1 MGIVNRIVKNTGI
14 LFLFNILSKFF
25 GFLYVMYMARYLGTE
40 GFGIIS
46 FSLAFTGM
54 FNIFL
59 DMGTYSLM
67 IREVARNTSLTE
79 KYVGNSISI
88 KFVLSLLTL
97 ILMSA
102 CIFLMG
108 YPIETIYIVYI
119 FFIYSIFSAYNNIF
133 YSVYQAHEKMT
144 YFGLGSSMGS
154 FLILLGT
161 ILGIYSNKSLYYF
174 AYVFLCSNIVVFIYN
189 LLVTNL
195 KFTKIKLDA
204 DFSFWRDFLK
214 EAWPF
219 ALSGVFV
226 TIYFWI
232 DSVMIS
238 YFIDETSVGLYNAA
252 YRLVYVLLFIPAVYF
267 STIYP
272 ILSRLYKNSD
282 IVKTIYGRSLKYFA
296 ILGMLMGTIITLSSE
311 KIIYLVYGSEFLE
324 SAGSLKILIW
334 ATSFSF
340 LAHSTLYTLNSINK
354 QIIYTKITAISM
366 FLNVILNILIIPKYG
381 YIGASLTT
389 LLTEFLGFF
398 IMFLYLKNHFNEKF
412 YEYIWF
418 LRLTVVTIISTG
430 IYGVLMSKIGIFEV
444 SIVVFTM
451 AYMLGIITLVFDN
464 KDIELLNELSGVKK

>member
-1 MGIVNRIVKNTGI
+1 
-14 LFLFNILSKFF
+14 
-25 GFLYVMYMARYLGTE
+25 
-40 GFGIIS
+40 
-46 FSLAFTGM
+46 
-54 FNIFL
+54 
-59 DMGTYSLM
+59 
-67 IREVARNTSLTE
+67 
-79 KYVGNSISI
+79 
-88 KFVLSLLTL
+88 
-97 ILMSA
+97 
-102 CIFLMG
+102 
-108 YPIETIYIVYI
+108 
-119 FFIYSIFSAYNNIF
+119 
-133 YSVYQAHEKMT
+133 
-144 YFGLGSSMGS
+144 
-154 FLILLGT
+154 
-161 ILGIYSNKSLYYF
+161 
-174 AYVFLCSNIVVFIYN
+174 
-189 LLVTNL
+189 
-195 KFTKIKLDA
+195 
-204 DFSFWRDFLK
+204 
-214 EAWPF
+214 
-219 ALSGVFV
+219 
-226 TIYFWI
+226 
-232 DSVMIS
+232 
-238 YFIDETSVGLYNAA
+238 
-252 YRLVYVLLFIPAVYF
+252 
-267 STIYP
+267 
-272 ILSRLYKNSD
+272 
-282 IVKTIYGRSLKYFA
+282 
-296 ILGMLMGTIITLSSE
+296 MLMGTIITLSSE